1 MEGIGENAPPGRR
14 KERSWGYGMK
24 GIGGNTPPE
33 GRKRRKWG
41 CKMKGMGG
49 NAPPG
54 RRKERNWGVWNGGN
68 EREIYIKQ
76 KLMNCIRKGT

>member
-1 MEGIGENAPPGRR
+1 ME
-14 KERSWGYGMK
+14 
-24 GIGGNTPPE
+24 
-33 GRKRRKWG
+33 
-41 CKMKGMGG
+41 GMGG

-54 RRKERNWGVWNGGN
+54 RKKERNWGVWNEGDRWEYTPRRKKTKELGVRNGGN

>member
-1 MEGIGENAPPGRR
+1 MEGIDENAPPGRK
-14 KERSWGYGMK
+14 KERNWGYEME
-24 GIGGNTPPE
+24 GIV
-33 GRKRRKWG
+33 
-41 CKMKGMGG
+41 G